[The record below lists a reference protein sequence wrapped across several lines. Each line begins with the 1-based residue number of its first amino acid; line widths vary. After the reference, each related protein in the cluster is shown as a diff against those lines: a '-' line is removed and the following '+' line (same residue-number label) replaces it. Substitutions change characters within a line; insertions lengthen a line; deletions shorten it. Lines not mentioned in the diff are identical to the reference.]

1 MLGDKIGQIENVRS
15 CDLDLELVLG
25 ITNQHQLGD
34 THIAQHQ
41 LSDSD
46 MEPRSTPTGV
56 DPPKST
62 PTGVEPRF
70 FGFVVRRLT
79 NSANE
84 NFTRSAP
91 RPHRTPPARD
101 AKTKYEPVEPQSLL
115 FPFHLTLL

>member
-1 MLGDKIGQIENVRS
+1 M
-15 CDLDLELVLG
+15 DLELVLG

-70 FGFVVRRLT
+70 FASLVTRLT
-79 NSANE
+79 RGGRKNLGVHLSWFSGFRWSQGLAGWFGGGVTAGTRGVTGGKMGESAKEANVD
-84 NFTRSAP
+84 TVGV
-91 RPHRTPPARD
+91 T
-101 AKTKYEPVEPQSLL
+101 
-115 FPFHLTLL
+115 